1 MTLIIL
7 FNYLGSYY
15 FLALLTLTFSLL
27 LIEYYRL
34 FSLNILN
41 LKFSLNLIFI
51 LSNFLFIYHGF
62 NLIPLL
68 LTMFGILLGTTI
80 NKKNWFVSVSSY
92 FYLAIPFY
100 ILIYLN
106 TYYFNGKIIIL
117 WLLCIVWTSDSS
129 AYIFG
134 SMIKGKKFFPSIS
147 PNKTW
152 AGFIFSL
159 VFSVI
164 SSSIF
169 SFYFNIINIYQAM
182 LVGLLIGLFTTFGDL
197 FESYLK
203 RINNKKDS
211 SKLIPGHGGIL
222 DRLDGFLFA
231 IVIMFIFIL
240 LWSNH

>member
-1 MTLIIL
+1 MLLIV
-7 FNYLGSYY
+7 
-15 FLALLTLTFSLL
+15 TFSIL
-27 LIEYYRL
+27 LIEYYKL
-34 FSLNILN
+34 FNLEYLKLDFFINLTLILIN
-41 LKFSLNLIFI
+41 FLLIYSNFI
-51 LSNFLFIYHGF
+51 LIPIFLTYLGIFLG
-62 NLIPLL
+62 LL
-68 LTMFGILLGTTI
+68 KSSKFLVPI
-80 NKKNWFVSVSSY
+80 SSY
-92 FYLAIPFY
+92 FYLALPFY

-106 TYYFNGKIIIL
+106 KYYLDGKIIIF
-117 WLLCIVWTSDSS
+117 WLFSIVCVSDTS

-134 SMIKGKKFFPSIS
+134 SIIKGKKFFPSIS

-159 VFSVI
+159 VFSII
-164 SSSIF
+164 SSSFI

-182 LVGLLIGLFTTFGDL
+182 LVGLLVGLFTAFGDL

-231 IVIMFIFIL
+231 IVIMFVFIL

>member
-1 MTLIIL
+1 MLI
-7 FNYLGSYY
+7 
-15 FLALLTLTFSLL
+15 
-27 LIEYYRL
+27 LI
-34 FSLNILN
+34 
-41 LKFSLNLIFI
+41 
-51 LSNFLFIYHGF
+51 NFLFIYSNF
-62 NLIPLL
+62 ILIPIL
-68 LTMFGILLGTTI
+68 LTFFGIFLGLFNSSKYMVTI
-80 NKKNWFVSVSSY
+80 SSY
-92 FYLAIPFY
+92 FYLALPFY

-106 TYYFNGKIIIL
+106 KYYLDGKVIIL

-134 SMIKGKKFFPSIS
+134 SVIKGKKLFPSIS

-152 AGFIFSL
+152 AGFLFSL
-159 VFSVI
+159 VFSAL

-169 SFYFNIINIYQAM
+169 SFYFNIINIYQAI
-182 LVGLLIGLFTTFGDL
+182 LGGLIIGLFSSFGDL

-231 IVIMFIFIL
+231 IVVMFVFIL
-240 LWSNH
+240 LWSNS

>member
-1 MTLIIL
+1 MGL
-7 FNYLGSYY
+7 FNSSKCLVP
-15 FLALLTLTFSLL
+15 
-27 LIEYYRL
+27 I
-34 FSLNILN
+34 
-41 LKFSLNLIFI
+41 
-51 LSNFLFIYHGF
+51 
-62 NLIPLL
+62 
-68 LTMFGILLGTTI
+68 
-80 NKKNWFVSVSSY
+80 SSY
-92 FYLAIPFY
+92 FYLALPFY

-106 TYYFNGKIIIL
+106 KYYLDGKIIIF
-117 WLLCIVWTSDSS
+117 WLLCIVWASDSS

-134 SMIKGKKFFPSIS
+134 SIIKGKKFFPSIS

-164 SSSIF
+164 SSSFF

-182 LVGLLIGLFTTFGDL
+182 LVGLIIGLFTAFGDL

-231 IVIMFIFIL
+231 IVVMFIFIL
-240 LWSNH
+240 LWSNR